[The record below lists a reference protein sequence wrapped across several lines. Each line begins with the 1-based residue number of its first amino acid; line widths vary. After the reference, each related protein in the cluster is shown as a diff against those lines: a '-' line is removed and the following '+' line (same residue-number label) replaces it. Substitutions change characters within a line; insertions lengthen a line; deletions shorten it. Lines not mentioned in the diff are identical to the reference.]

1 MALATQCP
9 HCKTTFRVA
18 QDQLKLR
25 AGLVRCGACKEIF
38 NGVEHLLPTDGTPGQ
53 ATPTPPKEPD
63 TLRINIP
70 APVAAPAAAST
81 YAPQDDS
88 ASAGIPISILVSTPA
103 PTAAAL
109 DFIYPEPHP
118 ESEPEPE
125 PPAAPESAPEAEPE
139 PEQPAAEA
147 VEFVDFVEV
156 PRQINAPSAPAASA
170 TEAQPEDPLQRMT
183 LIDFSDT
190 EPSAESDSEAIDA
203 VDEPAPAAAED
214 GPDPLDQV
222 IDDLK
227 RKPLRGSKKKAK
239 ASAAHPTEEATP
251 EPDEE
256 ISEPDEPEFVKQGRR
271 KQTLGRKM
279 RIAMWCGSFVL
290 VLAGLGQATY
300 AFRDQLAAR
309 VPETR
314 PLLASACTW
323 LDCKIGLPAQIEAI
337 TIESDTLETLPANKD
352 ASELSMLLRNSSATV
367 QAWPYLELTLND
379 ANNALLSRRVFAPHD
394 YLPAGQDEKKGIA
407 SNSEPAIKLYLEFS
421 GVKPSGY
428 HVGVF
433 YP

>member
-38 NGVEHLLPTDGTPGQ
+38 NGVEHLLPADSAPAQ
-53 ATPTPPKEPD
+53 ATPTPLKEPD
-63 TLRINIP
+63 APRIAMP
-70 APVAAPAAAST
+70 APAATPAAAST

-118 ESEPEPE
+118 EAEPESPVAPE
-125 PPAAPESAPEAEPE
+125 AAPEDEPE

-156 PRQINAPSAPAASA
+156 PRQNNAPGEQAAGA

-203 VDEPAPAAAED
+203 VDEPAPVAADD

-222 IDDLK
+222 IDELK

-239 ASAAHPTEEATP
+239 AGAAHPTAEATP

-290 VLAGLGQATY
+290 LLAGLGQATY

-309 VPETR
+309 VPEAK
-314 PLLASACTW
+314 PLLAAACTW
-323 LDCKIGLPAQIEAI
+323 LDCRIELPAQIEAI

-352 ASELSMLLRNSSATV
+352 ASELSMLLRNSSTTV

-379 ANNALLSRRVFAPHD
+379 ANNTLLSRRVFAPHD